1 VCFVLYAGTSNP
13 LPRTKWQKDAL
24 GLSVESLTERD
35 APIKAHFR
43 SPEVQYIGSTS
54 RCGCDFPHATL
65 QNGEWPEIEYLE
77 HLERDAER
85 VAINK
90 GNREALVDLLRES
103 GDDVVEL
110 YGVWDGD
117 FVEAPKVQE
126 SIAAETILD
135 SGFLFKERGFY
146 RVAVERTNEA
156 RKSR

>member
-1 VCFVLYAGTSNP
+1 
-13 LPRTKWQKDAL
+13 
-24 GLSVESLTERD
+24 
-35 APIKAHFR
+35 
-43 SPEVQYIGSTS
+43 
-54 RCGCDFPHATL
+54 
-65 QNGEWPEIEYLE
+65 LE
-77 HLERDAER
+77 HLEQDAER

-90 GNREALVDLLRES
+90 SNREALVDLLRES
-103 GDDVVEL
+103 GDEVVEL

>member
-1 VCFVLYAGTSNP
+1 M
-13 LPRTKWQKDAL
+13 
-24 GLSVESLTERD
+24 
-35 APIKAHFR
+35 
-43 SPEVQYIGSTS
+43 QYIGSTS

-77 HLERDAER
+77 YVEQDSER

-103 GDDVVEL
+103 GDNVVEL
-110 YGVWDGD
+110 YGIWDGD

-126 SIAAETILD
+126 SIVAETILD
-135 SGFLFKERGFY
+135 SGFLFKERGVY
-146 RVAVERTNEA
+146 RVAVERENEA